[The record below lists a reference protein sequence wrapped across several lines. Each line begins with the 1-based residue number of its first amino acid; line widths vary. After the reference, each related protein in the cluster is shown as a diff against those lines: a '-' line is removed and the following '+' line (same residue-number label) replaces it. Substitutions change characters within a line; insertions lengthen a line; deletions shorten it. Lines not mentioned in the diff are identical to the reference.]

1 MALALKEERPILFML
16 NALFFSQAF
25 FSFFSGLVPIVK
37 TFAANSVVTLSS
49 QEPTD
54 DASAIVQE
62 S

>member
-1 MALALKEERPILFML
+1 ML

-25 FSFFSGLVPIVK
+25 FSFFHGLGPIVK
-37 TFAANSVVTLSS
+37 TFAANSIVMLSS

-62 S
+62 N